1 MKTKS
6 TILFM
11 VAALLL
17 SNYSLAQSE
26 EEGKIKIEITKEI
39 NGEKKTFKG
48 TYNST
53 EEMRADPQYQEF
65 AGEDQGV
72 NFWFHGDDDDADIS
86 IHLDQLKNHSGSAFK
101 FFHSDDDDEQG
112 GNRFFYKYFDSDNDD
127 ASFNFDLDEM
137 DVEELKEKLEGLG
150 IEMEMFFNKFHDS
163 DDKSHVRVFAFKQIK
178 ITDVDGEFGKK
189 GKVDDSNVLEL
200 EDLTFFPNPAPN
212 GQFKVRFNL
221 PEEGELR
228 IKVSNLEGKE
238 VFSRYFERFGGTYSE
253 QIDLSDQKDG
263 IYLLEIAQG
272 KKRITRKI
280 VIN

>member
-6 TILFM
+6 TILFI

-39 NGEKKTFKG
+39 NGEKKTFKD

-65 AGEDQGV
+65 AGYDDGF
-72 NFWFHGDDDDADIS
+72 NFWFNGDSDETDIS
-86 IHLDQLKNHSGSAFK
+86 ICLDQLKKHNGSSYK
-101 FFHSDDDDEQG
+101 FFHKNDDDEQG
-112 GNRFFYKYFDSDNDD
+112 GNRFFYKYFDDDSDDTTLK
-127 ASFNFDLDEM
+127 FNLDEA
-137 DVEELKEKLEGLG
+137 DLEELKEKLEGLG
-150 IEMEMFFNKFHDS
+150 VEMEMLFNRILDS
-163 DDKSHVRVFAFKQIK
+163 GNESHIRVFTFKEIK
-178 ITDVDGEFGKK
+178 ITDVEDEFGKK
-189 GKVDDSNVLEL
+189 GKVSDSNVLEL

-221 PEEGELR
+221 PEEGELS
-228 IKVSNLEGKE
+228 IKVSNPEGKE

-253 QIDLSDQKDG
+253 RIDLSDQKDG
-263 IYLLEIAQG
+263 IYLLEIAQD